1 MGAGAMGCLFG
12 AHLARSGHDVLLVDV
27 DPGVVAAI
35 EADGVRLGEETVRAA
50 ITADPSGEAP
60 CDAVLVLVKTYDT
73 AAAAALAAPL
83 VGPDTTV
90 ATLQNGVGG
99 SDVLVEAFGA
109 ERVLA
114 GVTYQGATVL
124 GPGRIRH
131 HMRGETFLGDDL
143 ARARPLAEAL
153 TAGGQPAHALSPV
166 APRIWKKLTNN
177 CMGNCTAALTR
188 MTAVQMTSDDG
199 VLGLHRAIA
208 TEAVAVATALGHPL
222 DLEDCIATN
231 TSILASSGDGKAS
244 MLQDVEAGRRT
255 EIDTLNGAIVRH
267 ADTLGIDVPVNRA
280 MVALVAGWE
289 RAHGLRPGV
298 ASSAP

>member
-1 MGAGAMGCLFG
+1 M
-12 AHLARSGHDVLLVDV
+12 
-27 DPGVVAAI
+27 
-35 EADGVRLGEETVRAA
+35 A
-50 ITADPSGEAP
+50 ITADPAGRGVQ
-60 CDAVLVLVKTYDT
+60 DAVLVLVKTYDT
-73 AAAAALAAPL
+73 VAAARLAAPL

-99 SDVLVEAFGA
+99 ADVLVEAFGP

-131 HMRGETFLGDDL
+131 HMHGETFLGDDL
-143 ARARPLAEAL
+143 VRAQPLADAL
-153 TAGGQPAHALSPV
+153 TAGGQPAHALAPV
-166 APRIWKKLTNN
+166 SPRIWKKLTNN

-231 TSILASSGDGKAS
+231 TSILSSSGDGKAS

-267 ADTLGIDVPVNRA
+267 ADALGIDVPVNRA
-280 MVALVAGWE
+280 MVALVTGWE
-289 RAHGLRPGV
+289 RAHGLRPGL